1 MTSDDAITI
10 LTMVQTAYPSYKPL
24 DINIAVELWADAF
37 RDTPAE
43 IVKTAVKAY
52 IMGDHEFAPNPGNI
66 NTLIYSMNA
75 LQEETPEELW
85 ARYVRPAIRDS
96 NYHAEE
102 RFEKFPLDLQKVIAA
117 PRVLAGWASLPTETV
132 DSVIYSQFLKSYR
145 GYMSEKR
152 QQNAYP
158 PEVRAKIPEMKPYK
172 LEAKTEK
179 RAAEPTEEEIEER
192 RKFAKDK
199 LKTMIAK
206 ANLRLTDM
214 D

>member
-37 RDTPAE
+37 RETPAGT
-43 IVKTAVKAY
+43 VKAAVKAY

-85 ARYVRPAIRDS
+85 AKYVRPAIRDS

-117 PRVLAGWASLPTETV
+117 PRVLSGWASLPTETV

-158 PEVRAKIPEMKPYK
+158 PEIRAKIPRKDPFK
-172 LEAKTEK
+172 LDTKAEK
-179 RAAEPTEEEIEER
+179 RATEPTEEEIEER

-199 LKTMIAK
+199 LQSMLH
-206 ANLRLTDM
+206 NMSLETD
-214 D
+214 